1 MVLEK
6 LRNEANVQDVD
17 EFIEIFNTQ
26 EEVNENLFKRTI
38 EFNEKVEISLV

>member
-6 LRNEANVQDVD
+6 LRNEANVQNVD

-26 EEVNENLFKRTI
+26 EEVNQKIFENTI
-38 EFNEKVEISLV
+38 ELNDHVFFFLL